1 MRILK
6 WLVGG
11 LLALGV
17 VFAVGGSLLPDH
29 VHVERSIVIERS
41 PAHVH
46 AILDGYERFN
56 EWSPWAEMD
65 PNATYTYGGPKRGV
79 GARLA
84 WSGDP
89 ATVGTGSQEITASV
103 PGERVETAL
112 DFGDQGKATAAFVL
126 TPENGGT
133 RVVWGFDTAFEGN
146 LVGRWFGLLME
157 RMLAPDYERGL
168 ARLKALVES
177 LPTEDITGLDPSEI
191 DHPALTLLLASAE
204 MPVADLA
211 AVSAKLGAMYAEINA
226 AMGANALQQTG
237 VPLTITS
244 AYGDGVWKFD
254 AAIPVDRND
263 VALDGEVRAGTSPSG
278 KAMRFVHVGPYAG
291 LADFHARA
299 RAWLGVHGL
308 RVRDRVMEQYVSDP
322 ATMPEADLI
331 THLIY
336 PIE

>member
-6 WLVGG
+6 WLIGG
-11 LLALGV
+11 LLALAALFV
-17 VFAVGGSLLPDH
+17 VVGFLLPDH
-29 VHVERSIVIERS
+29 VHVERAIVIERS

-65 PNATYTYGGPKRGV
+65 PNATYTYTGPKRGV

-103 PGERVETAL
+103 PDQRVETAL
-112 DFGDQGKATAAFVL
+112 DFGEHGKATAAFVL

-133 RVVWGFDTAFEGN
+133 RVVWGFDTHFDGN

-168 ARLKALVES
+168 VRLKALVES
-177 LPTEDITGLDPSEI
+177 LPPEDITGLDPSEI

-211 AVSAKLGAMYAEINA
+211 VVSARLGALYAEINA
-226 AMGANALQQTG
+226 AMNANALQQTG

-244 AYGDGVWKFD
+244 AYDDGVWKFD

-278 KAMRFVHVGPYAG
+278 KAMRFVHVGPYTG
-291 LADFHARA
+291 LAAFHARV
-299 RAWLGVHGL
+299 RAWLEVHGM

-322 ATMPEADLI
+322 ATMPEADLV

-336 PIE
+336 PVE